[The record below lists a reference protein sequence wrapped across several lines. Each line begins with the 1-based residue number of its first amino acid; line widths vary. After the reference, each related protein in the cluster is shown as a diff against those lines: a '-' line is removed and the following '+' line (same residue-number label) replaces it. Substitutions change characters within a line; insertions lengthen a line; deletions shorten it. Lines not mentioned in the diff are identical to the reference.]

1 MSKQEL
7 KRNLG
12 RLAVETLVTSGM
24 KLGLGTGS
32 TAVEAVR
39 RVGELVA
46 AGVLEGILI
55 VPTSYQ
61 TELEC
66 RLCGLA
72 VSRLNDPGIDA
83 ELDLTID
90 GADEIDPDWN
100 LIKGGGGALLSEKI
114 VAHASRRY
122 CITADA
128 AKQVS
133 YLGEGFPL
141 PVEVV
146 PEALALVRREL
157 EKLGAA
163 PELRQAVRKAGP
175 VVTDHGNLILDAR
188 FSAAFAAAEMERT
201 LNGIPGVV
209 ENGIF
214 THPVTDLFVAERAD
228 DIRHLQRP

>member
-1 MSKQEL
+1 MSRDDL
-7 KRNLG
+7 KKTIG
-12 RLAVETLVTSGM
+12 RRAVETLVQSGM

-39 RVGELVA
+39 RVGELVQ
-46 AGVLEGILI
+46 AGKLTDLRI
-55 VPTSYQ
+55 VPTSFQ

-66 RLCGLA
+66 QRFGLA
-72 VSRLNDPGIDA
+72 VSRLNDPAIGA
-83 ELDLTID
+83 ELDLSID

-122 CITADA
+122 CIVAVA
-128 AKQVS
+128 AKQVLR
-133 YLGEGFPL
+133 LGQSFPV

-157 EKLGAA
+157 AQLGASA
-163 PELRQAVRKAGP
+163 ELRTAVRKAGP

-188 FSAAFAAAEMERT
+188 FSSPFTPAEMERR

-214 THPVTDLFVAERAD
+214 THPVTDLFVAENAAA
-228 DIRHLQRP
+228 IRHLTRP